1 MMFDFF
7 YLILFILIEKIFI
20 ILTMVTKSIID
31 IIERAFYGPLALV
44 KDNFQ
49 VIFCDE
55 LIWSNSEEIR
65 LGNQN
70 SC

>member
-1 MMFDFF
+1 
-7 YLILFILIEKIFI
+7 
-20 ILTMVTKSIID
+20 MVTKSIID
-31 IIERAFYGPLALV
+31 IIERAFYGPMALV